1 MYVYS
6 KQLILNSNRVLIVSW
21 LLILES
27 NWTRRRF
34 CILQRFHE
42 VIDCPQPVS
51 SSQ

>member
-21 LLILES
+21 LLIHES
-27 NWTRRRF
+27 NWTPRRF